1 MADVP
6 GATVRDT
13 GRTKCG
19 IVTFDIVGH
28 EARELKRQLRE
39 MAINVSVTVPSTT
52 LLDARARSL
61 PDLLRA
67 SVHYFNAEEEIERF
81 VGAITQIVS

>member
-1 MADVP
+1 
-6 GATVRDT
+6 
-13 GRTKCG
+13 
-19 IVTFDIVGH
+19 
-28 EARELKRQLRE
+28 